1 MFRTVWKFT
10 LELVKGP
17 AGLIAALAAGTL
29 AFASVGALGFAIY
42 ALAWPPFEAPAGEAQ
57 TLVHLAT
64 PYASAM
70 GALASAW
77 GGRAAL
83 SVLGWAMR

>member
-1 MFRTVWKFT
+1 MFRTVWKIT

-17 AGLIAALAAGTL
+17 AGLIAALAAGAAGFL
-29 AFASVGALGFAIY
+29 AVGAAGFAVY
-42 ALAWPPFEAPAGEAQ
+42 ALAWPPFQAPGDGA
-57 TLVHLAT
+57 TLVYLAT